1 MQILRIIIFILTF
14 ISFNTRLDLNAK
26 PKLIVVLVVDQIR
39 YDYLPTFE
47 NYFTSSGFKKFTQ
60 NGVNFTNCK
69 FDYIGTVTCVGHA
82 TISTGANPKEHGM
95 IGNAWWEGKYVACT
109 DHNNDKNEWKLTP
122 ETLLL
127 STIGDELK
135 KQYPNSKVFSIS
147 GKDRASIMMGGIL
160 SDGTYWIDYSKGQ
173 FRTSDY
179 FKNNLHSW
187 MEDFNKTSPFDKYF
201 NKVWERS
208 LPESYYLFEDY
219 SPFEAST
226 LGLGNTF
233 PKTLNG
239 GNPKEVTS
247 SFYASMALTPHAGEV
262 IFDLSVLCLE
272 NEQLG
277 SDNDPDIL
285 WIGLSNIDAIGHAY
299 GPESQEIQDAFIKT
313 DSLIAKFISAVE
325 SRLGSNEVL
334 FVLTGDHGVAPVPEK
349 IRDTVKAGRFSSRAF
364 VDRLNE
370 HLRKKFGLLSD
381 DAKYVEISL
390 EPNLYFN
397 VDGIKTAGLKL
408 DLVLDEVKLLAKE
421 YNEIEYFL
429 KNDEL
434 KLFSSENNIDK
445 FENNFISGKSG
456 QIMYSLKPFY
466 IFKSDGVGSTHGS
479 LYDYDTHVP
488 FALYGL
494 NLQSKSITEK
504 CSPADI
510 APTLAK
516 ILNVELPGERSGKSL
531 IELIK

>member
-1 MQILRIIIFILTF
+1 MQILRIIIFILIF
-14 ISFNTRLDLNAK
+14 ILFNTRLDLNAK

-47 NYFTSSGFKKFTQ
+47 NYFTSSGFKKFIQ

-82 TISTGANPKEHGM
+82 TISTGANSNEHGI
-95 IGNAWWEGKYVACT
+95 IGNAWWDGKYFACT
-109 DHNNDKNEWKLTP
+109 NHDDQENEWKLTP
-122 ETLLL
+122 QSIEL
-127 STIGDELK
+127 STLGDELK
-135 KQYPNSKVFSIS
+135 KHYPNSKVFSIS
-147 GKDRASIMMGGIL
+147 GKDRASIMMGGKS

-187 MEDFNKTSPFDKYF
+187 LVDFNNTSPFDKYF

-208 LPESYYLFEDY
+208 LPESHYLYEDH
-219 SPFEAST
+219 SPFEASPA
-226 LGLGNTF
+226 GLGNTF
-233 PKTLNG
+233 PRTLNG
-239 GNPKEVTS
+239 GTPKEITP
-247 SFYASMALTPHAGEV
+247 SFYSSMALTPHAGEV
-262 IFDLSVLCLE
+262 IFDLSFSCLE

-277 SDNDPDIL
+277 TDIDPDIL

-313 DSLIAKFISAVE
+313 DSLLAKFISNVE
-325 SRLGSNEVL
+325 SRLGTNNVL
-334 FVLTGDHGVAPVPEK
+334 FVLTGDHGVAPIPEK
-349 IRDTVKAGRFSSRAF
+349 IKNTVKAGRFSSRAF

-397 VDGIKTAGLKL
+397 VDGIERVGLKL
-408 DLVLDEVKLLAKE
+408 DLILEEAKLFAKE
-421 YNEIEYFL
+421 RNEIQYFMT
-429 KNDEL
+429 NDEL
-434 KLFSSENNIDK
+434 IIVSSDENIDK
-445 FENNFISGKSG
+445 FNNNYIPGKSG
-456 QIMYSLKPFY
+456 QIMYGLKPFY

-479 LYDYDTHVP
+479 LHDYDTHVP

-494 NLQSKSITEK
+494 DFLPKNISES

-516 ILNVELPGERSGKSL
+516 ILNIELPGKRSGKSL